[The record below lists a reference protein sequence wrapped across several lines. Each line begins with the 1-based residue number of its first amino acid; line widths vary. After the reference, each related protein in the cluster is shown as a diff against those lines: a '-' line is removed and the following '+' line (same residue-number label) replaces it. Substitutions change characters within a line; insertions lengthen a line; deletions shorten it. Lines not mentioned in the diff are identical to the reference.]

1 MPLLREAPAGGFL
14 QEDGGVETALD
25 GPLKGRDVGRGR
37 KRGRRGNDTPKRGLV
52 SYRRDRCDDAVGG
65 YYYATDTMGA
75 RGV

>member
-14 QEDGGVETALD
+14 QEGGGVDSTGWA
-25 GPLKGRDVGRGR
+25 LKGRDVGRGS

>member
-1 MPLLREAPAGGFL
+1 MPLLREAPAGGFW

-25 GPLKGRDVGRGR
+25 GPLKGRDVGRGS